1 MHRKKGD
8 DAGLRAGTFTL
19 VVKDE
24 VLNEQPVYLVKPNKK
39 DHAAGLGGWYIAWQE
54 ASMNIAAD
62 RRLNLTDHRV
72 LAVLNAK
79 LDFENW
85 IRISQSEIGEFLGVK
100 QPNVSGS
107 MRKLIELGI
116 VVPGPSVKNVKTF
129 RLNPAVSWKG
139 TMQQAATE
147 RRKALRLVKGGKDDQ
162 AVVTV
167 TTDPNQLPLF

>member
-1 MHRKKGD
+1 MHRSKGED
-8 DAGLRAGTFTL
+8 RLKSGRYTL
-19 VVKDE
+19 VSDDE
-24 VLNEQPVYLVKPNKK
+24 DLQSQPVYLVAPKKK
-39 DHAAGLGGWYIAWQE
+39 DVATGLGGWGIFWQE

-85 IRISQSEIGEFLGVK
+85 IRISQGEIAEFLGVK
-100 QPNVSGS
+100 RPNICVS
-107 MRKLIELGI
+107 MKKLVDMAI

-129 RLNPAVSWKG
+129 RLNPALAWKG

-147 RRKALRLVKGGKDDQ
+147 RRKALRLVNGGKSDVPAMDS
-162 AVVTV
+162 
-167 TTDPNQLPLF
+167 DPNQLPLF

>member
-1 MHRKKGD
+1 MHRRKRD
-8 DAGLRAGTFTL
+8 ENGLTSGTFTL

-24 VLNEQPVYLVKPNKK
+24 GLNEQPVYLVKPNKK
-39 DHAAGLGGWYIAWQE
+39 DHASGLGGWYIAWQE
-54 ASMNIAAD
+54 ASMSIAAD

-100 QPNVSGS
+100 QPNVSSS
-107 MRKLIELGI
+107 MRRLVDLGI

-129 RLNPAVSWKG
+129 RLNPSVSWKG

-147 RRKALRLVKGGKDDQ
+147 RRKALRVINGGNPSS
-162 AVVTV
+162 TMW
-167 TTDPNQLPLF
+167 PNISK